1 MLLPLI
7 EGCEQVG
14 LRRVIK
20 FEWGGGTG
28 DEMNSNPNSERI
40 EKR

>member
-20 FEWGGGTG
+20 FEWGGGTEPLLNS
-28 DEMNSNPNSERI
+28 DFEMKDI
-40 EKR
+40 E

>member
-1 MLLPLI
+1 MLQPLS

-20 FEWGGGTG
+20 LEWGGGTG
-28 DEMNSNPNSERI
+28 DEMNTNPNSERI